1 MSVSHRRDSTVGV
14 LLALAWVIAFS
25 LSPVP
30 DGPLSGVATTATVS
44 ILFCAGAMVLARLM
58 PGIRSWADLGLLR
71 ANPEAWWVSG
81 LLIAATSLGYVAVE
95 WISSAVG
102 NGLTWASSST
112 TGSISALSIPEPA
125 EIPADVVRSIHTA
138 AYEELLFFAIPAA
151 LGALVWR
158 RAGGEILSLR
168 VERVLI
174 AAAAVVTVFGLRTAS
189 HSYWG
194 FPYVLS

>member
-1 MSVSHRRDSTVGV
+1 MSVSHRRDWTGGV

-30 DGPLSGVATTATVS
+30 DGPLSGVATMATVS

-102 NGLTWASSST
+102 NGVTWASSST
-112 TGSISALSIPEPA
+112 TGSIPHSRPRSQLRIFKGPPHRRGWRPVKLGCILLDPGVFE
-125 EIPADVVRSIHTA
+125 EGVDGDVGVPGDQTGPDST
-138 AYEELLFFAIPAA
+138 
-151 LGALVWR
+151 
-158 RAGGEILSLR
+158 
-168 VERVLI
+168 
-174 AAAAVVTVFGLRTAS
+174 
-189 HSYWG
+189 
-194 FPYVLS
+194 